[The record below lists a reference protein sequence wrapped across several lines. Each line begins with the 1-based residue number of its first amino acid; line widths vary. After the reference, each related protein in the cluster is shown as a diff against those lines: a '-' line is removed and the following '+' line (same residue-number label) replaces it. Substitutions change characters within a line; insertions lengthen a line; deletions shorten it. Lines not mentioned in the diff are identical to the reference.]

1 MSQAITF
8 QEYADKRVL
17 EKNNPFKF
25 MYRGGNAS
33 WSQGENAY
41 NVKEGS
47 RSVLGVSV
55 SADSLSGYIGL
66 IVKPLCEVTFELYT
80 ENVGSLGGI
89 NLFGSALTEDDKIKY
104 GITTSDLGRKM
115 RFTMRERN
123 FLWYTADAVNELQ
136 PAAQVMFNSW
146 ESNVQGYSG
155 YNIGANRNVSII
167 LSLTADDGTVKI
179 LSWPDLDDSGYLKL
193 IDVNINYG
201 EYYGPN
207 DSGESEV
214 QDRPPIIPPPFPPN
228 DIIYWKT
235 KDGNSWFY
243 EIEGPEGPYTIY
255 FNGKVLGTAPTE
267 EIAIDELRKHYSGF
281 SDPSNG
287 GGSGTFDINPMY
299 VFVGFVAIF
308 GVLVLLKP
316 KGK

>member
-25 MYRGGNAS
+25 MYRGGRAS

-41 NVKEGS
+41 DVKEGTWG
-47 RSVLGVSV
+47 R
-55 SADSLSGYIGL
+55 DSLSGYIGL

-80 ENVGSLGGI
+80 ENWGGLGG
-89 NLFGSALTEDDKIKY
+89 LTDADKKKY
-104 GITTSDLGRKM
+104 GITTSDFNRKM

-123 FLWYTADAVNELQ
+123 FLWYTADAVEELQ
-136 PAAQVMFNSW
+136 PAAQTMFNAW

-179 LSWPDLDDSGYLKL
+179 LSWPDLDDGGYLKL

-207 DSGESEV
+207 DSGESVV

-243 EIEGPEGPYTIY
+243 EVEGPDGPYTLY
-255 FNGKVLGTAPTE
+255 FNGKVLGVAPTE
-267 EIAIDELRKHYSGF
+267 ELAIEELRKHYSGF
-281 SDPSNG
+281 SDPSS
-287 GGSGTFDINPMY
+287 GSGSSTFDINPMY